1 MTIHTEIT
9 AALHGIRTSLV
20 QDLVN
25 VAAQRIR
32 AEGKDHGPVLI
43 TCENGDIDIPSLIDE
58 VGQILRCERLFI
70 HLPGDGQSFQ
80 LSIAEG
86 AEIEQPGLRFVV
98 LTGWEVDRAGA
109 ATYLAANFHALHAS
123 NNTILIVYALGNEED
138 DFEDEIGRII
148 GNELWREMSKIHVEV
163 PAILDEDA
171 IDIIASAYIPY

>member
-1 MTIHTEIT
+1 MTVHTEIA
-9 AALHGIRTSLV
+9 AALHGIRTTLV

-25 VAAQRIR
+25 IAAQRIR

-86 AEIEQPGLRFVV
+86 VEIEQPGLRFVV

-109 ATYLAANFHALHAS
+109 AAYLAANFQALHAS
-123 NNTILIVYALGNEED
+123 NNTILIVYAVGSDDD
-138 DFEDEIGRII
+138 DFEDEIGHII
-148 GNELWREMSKIHVEV
+148 GTELWQEMSKIHVEI
-163 PAILDEDA
+163 PSILDEDA
-171 IDIIASAYIPY
+171 IELIASAKIPY